1 MDESQVAEDV
11 STIGM
16 ADAYYWHGHF
26 RAEDIGHVEEISD
39 VVGPCRWRCLAL
51 AHFEE
56 LRELTIISKKLFI

>member
-1 MDESQVAEDV
+1 VDESEVAEDV
-11 STIGM
+11 STVGM

-26 RAEDIGHVEEISD
+26 GAEDIGHVEEISD